1 MQRKWNKKEL
11 LASVNSYME
20 MKRKEVE
27 GITFSKKEYYQK
39 LSRKF
44 DRTEKSFEYRMQ
56 NISFVF
62 SEMGREWIK
71 GLRPAKNVGSNVFKE
86 IEEIINNL
94 DNKFSKNASFQ
105 NQVDNLIKNKKRKE
119 PKGSRTPKVYRSEV
133 IQYIRDP
140 AVTAWVLDLAN
151 GICESCKEPAPF
163 IKPNG
168 TKFLEVHHVKQL
180 ADGGSDTITNAV
192 ALCPNCHSEL
202 HYGVNKFNKKTDIYK
217 SVKRLKFE

>member
-11 LASVNSYME
+11 QASVNSYME

-56 NISFVF
+56 NISYVF

-94 DNKFSKNASFQ
+94 DNKFSKNVSFQ

-119 PKGSRTPKVYRSEV
+119 PKGSRNPKVYKSEV

-168 TKFLEVHHVKQL
+168 IKFLEVHHVKHL

-202 HYGVNKFNKKTDIYK
+202 HYGVNKFKKKNDIYK

>member
-1 MQRKWNKKEL
+1 MQRKWDKREL
-11 LASVNSYME
+11 QAAVNSYME

-27 GITFSKKEYYQK
+27 GITFSKKEYYEE
-39 LSRKF
+39 LSKKF

-56 NISFVF
+56 NISYVF

-119 PKGSRTPKVYRSEV
+119 PKGSRAPKVYRSEV

-168 TKFLEVHHVKQL
+168 IKFLEVHHVKQL

-202 HYGVNKFNKKTDIYK
+202 HYGVNKFKKKNDIYK

>member
-11 LASVNSYME
+11 QASVNSYME

-94 DNKFSKNASFQ
+94 DNKFSKNVSFQ

-119 PKGSRTPKVYRSEV
+119 PKGSRNPKVYKSEV

-168 TKFLEVHHVKQL
+168 IKFLEVHHVKQL

-202 HYGVNKFNKKTDIYK
+202 HYGVNKFKKKNDIYK

>member
-11 LASVNSYME
+11 QASVNSYME

-27 GITFSKKEYYQK
+27 GITFSKKEYYEE
-39 LSRKF
+39 LSKKF

-56 NISFVF
+56 NISYVF

-105 NQVDNLIKNKKRKE
+105 NQVDNLIKNKKGE
-119 PKGSRTPKVYRSEV
+119 NPKVQELQRF
-133 IQYIRDP
+133 I
-140 AVTAWVLDLAN
+140 DL
-151 GICESCKEPAPF
+151 K
-163 IKPNG
+163 
-168 TKFLEVHHVKQL
+168 L
-180 ADGGSDTITNAV
+180 
-192 ALCPNCHSEL
+192 
-202 HYGVNKFNKKTDIYK
+202 FNI
-217 SVKRLKFE
+217 

>member
-11 LASVNSYME
+11 QASVNSYME

-27 GITFSKKEYYQK
+27 GITFSKKEYYQE
-39 LSRKF
+39 LSKKF

-56 NISFVF
+56 NISYVF

-105 NQVDNLIKNKKRKE
+105 NQVDNLIKNKKGE
-119 PKGSRTPKVYRSEV
+119 NPKVQELQRF
-133 IQYIRDP
+133 I
-140 AVTAWVLDLAN
+140 DL
-151 GICESCKEPAPF
+151 K
-163 IKPNG
+163 
-168 TKFLEVHHVKQL
+168 L
-180 ADGGSDTITNAV
+180 
-192 ALCPNCHSEL
+192 
-202 HYGVNKFNKKTDIYK
+202 FNI
-217 SVKRLKFE
+217 

>member
-1 MQRKWNKKEL
+1 MQRKWDKREL
-11 LASVNSYME
+11 QAAVNSYME

-27 GITFSKKEYYQK
+27 GITFSKKEYYEE
-39 LSRKF
+39 LSKKF

-56 NISFVF
+56 NISYVF

-119 PKGSRTPKVYRSEV
+119 PKGSRNPKVYKSEV

-168 TKFLEVHHVKQL
+168 IKFLEVHHVKQL

>member
-1 MQRKWNKKEL
+1 MQRKWDKREL
-11 LASVNSYME
+11 QASVNSYME

-27 GITFSKKEYYQK
+27 GITFSKKEYYEE
-39 LSRKF
+39 LSKKF

-56 NISFVF
+56 NISYVF

-94 DNKFSKNASFQ
+94 DNKFSKNVSFQ
-105 NQVDNLIKNKKRKE
+105 NQVDNLIKNKERKE
-119 PKGSRTPKVYRSEV
+119 PKGSRNPKVYKSEV

-168 TKFLEVHHVKQL
+168 IKFLEVHHVKQL

>member
-1 MQRKWNKKEL
+1 M
-11 LASVNSYME
+11 
-20 MKRKEVE
+20 
-27 GITFSKKEYYQK
+27 
-39 LSRKF
+39 
-44 DRTEKSFEYRMQ
+44 
-56 NISFVF
+56 
-62 SEMGREWIK
+62 
-71 GLRPAKNVGSNVFKE
+71 
-86 IEEIINNL
+86 
-94 DNKFSKNASFQ
+94 
-105 NQVDNLIKNKKRKE
+105 
-119 PKGSRTPKVYRSEV
+119 TPKVYRSEV

-168 TKFLEVHHVKQL
+168 AKFLEVHHVKQL

-202 HYGVNKFNKKTDIYK
+202 HYGVNKFKKKNDIYK

>member
-11 LASVNSYME
+11 QASVNSYME

-94 DNKFSKNASFQ
+94 DNKFSKNVSFQ

-119 PKGSRTPKVYRSEV
+119 PKGSRNPKVYKSEV

-168 TKFLEVHHVKQL
+168 AKFLEVHHVKQL